1 MSNQEVKTVMDSNS
15 ASTGSLTKNNVA
27 SLALIDQLKSR
38 LDSYRPL
45 PKAALENLHE
55 NLVLNW
61 TYHSNAIEGNTLTL
75 KETKVVLEGITIGGK
90 TLREHFEAINHRDA
104 ILMVEE
110 LVEKQQP
117 LDEWTIKNLHQL
129 VLKNID
135 ADNAGRYR
143 QVNVLISGAE
153 HRPPNALQVPE
164 LMAAFSQWCSNDA
177 QQLHPVERAARIHG
191 EFVKIHPFVDGNGRT
206 SRLLMN
212 LELMKTGF
220 PATVIEVA
228 QRLDYY
234 QALDKAHCSGDYSD
248 FINLVARAV
257 EKSFAT
263 YWWALGIE
271 ADVAKY
277 LEELGYGA

>member
-1 MSNQEVKTVMDSNS
+1 MNPFAKLD
-15 ASTGSLTKNNVA
+15 
-27 SLALIDQLKSR
+27 ALKAK
-38 LDSYRPL
+38 LDEYRPL
-45 PKAALENLHE
+45 DKAVTANLHE
-55 NLVLNW
+55 ELVLQW

-75 KETKVVLEGITIGGK
+75 KETKVALEGITIGGK

-117 LDEWTIKNLHQL
+117 LDEWAIKNLHQL

-135 ADNAGRYR
+135 TENAGRYR
-143 QVNVLISGAE
+143 DVNVLISGAE

-164 LMAAFSQWCSNDA
+164 QMAAFSAWCCNHA
-177 QQLHPVERAARIHG
+177 LQLHPVERAARIHG

-212 LELMKTGF
+212 LELMKAGF

>member
-1 MSNQEVKTVMDSNS
+1 MTPFAKLD
-15 ASTGSLTKNNVA
+15 
-27 SLALIDQLKSR
+27 ALKAK
-38 LDSYRPL
+38 LDEYRPL
-45 PKAALENLHE
+45 DAALTANLHE
-55 NLVLNW
+55 ELVLQW

-75 KETKVVLEGITIGGK
+75 KETKVALEGITIGGK

-104 ILMVEE
+104 ILMVEK

-129 VLKNID
+129 VLTNID
-135 ADNAGRYR
+135 SENAGLYR
-143 QVNVLISGAE
+143 EVNVLISGAE
-153 HRPPNALQVPE
+153 HRPPNALQVRE
-164 LMAAFSQWCSNDA
+164 QMAAFSDWCSNEA
-177 QQLHPVERAARIHG
+177 QQLHPVERAARVHG

-212 LELMKTGF
+212 LELMKAGF

-234 QALDKAHCSGDYSD
+234 QALDHAHCTGDYSD
-248 FINLVARAV
+248 FIQLVDNAI

-271 ADVAKY
+271 ADVTKY
-277 LEELGYGA
+277 LEELGYGAA